1 MLEYNLRKKL
11 EKNISFYKLRDLNI
25 FIQMKIV
32 YMCIQK

>member
-25 FIQMKIV
+25 QMKIV